1 MSRSDPRRRTAP
13 IAEPHTIA
21 AIEQALATV
30 MEPDLH
36 RDFIQPSSPVSSARA
51 VIEGPLIGLT
61 ASLACI
67 SSLAPRSVADD
78 AARPVLL
85 SGLSLDGGAR

>member
-1 MSRSDPRRRTAP
+1 M
-13 IAEPHTIA
+13 AEPPVVT

-30 MEPDLH
+30 MEPDPH